1 MTPVF
6 RPSLPA
12 EANTLSEIAIRSKG
26 HWGHPQELLDLWREG
41 LRIEPAYISK
51 NTLRSLQI
59 GKQSIGFFAIAEGSP
74 HMLDHLWILPEFI
87 GFGYGKLAL
96 LEIKKICRER
106 SIPSLTIISDPD
118 AEGFY
123 LHHGAIRIGEHPSI
137 PQNRLLPKLRL
148 DID

>member
-6 RPSLPA
+6 RASLPEESA
-12 EANTLSEIAIRSKG
+12 TLSDIAIRSKG
-26 HWGHPQELLDLWREG
+26 HWGYPQEQLDLWREG
-41 LRIEPAYISK
+41 LRIEPDYISK

-59 GKQSIGFFAIAEGSP
+59 EERTIGFFAIVEGSP

-96 LEIKKICRER
+96 LEIKTICRQR

-118 AEGFY
+118 AESFY
-123 LHHGAIRIGEHPSI
+123 LHHGAVRIGEHPSI